1 MGIKSKMNPNFIFL
15 TFFILSAHILTIYKT
30 NPIDRVEAKI
40 AGHTSEHTH
49 HEIQDNSDK
58 NFQAQLNRVRNEK
71 TEDFL
76 KEYKSEENRS
86 EERLEKLQN
95 ELKEQ
100 RRKAQQERKQLVNR
114 LDNHHKF
121 EELKKVAEDRML
133 NDIKKNMFN
142 EKILVHDIVLHEAK
156 AAIHDTDN
164 EEQAENLNRFEQE
177 SGPAHMKAKIEE
189 AKLKSHKLKPSH
201 GLLAEKLKKENDHS
215 SL

>member
-1 MGIKSKMNPNFIFL
+1 MG
-15 TFFILSAHILTIYKT
+15 
-30 NPIDRVEAKI
+30 
-40 AGHTSEHTH
+40 
-49 HEIQDNSDK
+49 
-58 NFQAQLNRVRNEK
+58 
-71 TEDFL
+71 
-76 KEYKSEENRS
+76 KSEENRS

-156 AAIHDTDN
+156 AAIHDNDN
-164 EEQAENLNRFEQE
+164 EEQAENIDRFE
-177 SGPAHMKAKIEE
+177 H
-189 AKLKSHKLKPSH
+189 KSVPIAPIAPVHV
-201 GLLAEKLKKENDHS
+201 
-215 SL
+215 

>member
-30 NPIDRVEAKI
+30 NPIDRVKAKI
-40 AGHTSEHTH
+40 AGHTSDHTH
-49 HEIQDNSDK
+49 HEIHDNSDK

-100 RRKAQQERKQLVNR
+100 RRKAQQERKQLGNR
-114 LDNHHKF
+114 LYNHHKC

-164 EEQAENLNRFEQE
+164 EEQAENIDRFE
-177 SGPAHMKAKIEE
+177 H
-189 AKLKSHKLKPSH
+189 KSVPIAPIAPVHV
-201 GLLAEKLKKENDHS
+201 
-215 SL
+215 